1 MYHNNGTAINKQ
13 VEVEA
18 EARTSP
24 AIPYKGPI
32 PSD

>member
-13 VEVEA
+13 VEA